1 MTVDPDGVIKRF
13 NILKNKPISMPVV
26 QDIETVEPF
35 SFNQRMKRF
44 DAGII
49 IRISAMRI
57 TALHIFC
64 GLAPGIRNILT
75 ATVAMYD

>member
-49 IRISAMRI
+49 IGV
-57 TALHIFC
+57 T
-64 GLAPGIRNILT
+64 
-75 ATVAMYD
+75 